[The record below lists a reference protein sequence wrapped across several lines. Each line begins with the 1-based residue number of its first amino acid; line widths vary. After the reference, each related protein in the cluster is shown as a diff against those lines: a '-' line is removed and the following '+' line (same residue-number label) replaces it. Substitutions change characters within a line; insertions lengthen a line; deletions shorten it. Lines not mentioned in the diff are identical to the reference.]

1 MAIDKTPKLCGLAA
15 FGVGG
20 WLLPL
25 AFNLSPAIEGFSLA
39 LATFSSTALAL
50 TSSRE
55 TIVSG
60 IAHQERKM
68 GLERIAYEMTLS
80 HEAELAKLR
89 SIYGFEDDLDDRLDD
104 ESPRLT
110 GGHIG
115 QPTIAGGKDE
125 TIEHG
130 GNDRLWS
137 IDRLLQNNSSHVL
150 LIGQTG
156 SGKTTLA
163 RWLIGQLQ
171 ADQVI
176 VLDADDDG
184 QTWNPYPTI
193 GAGDNWVEI
202 EAAMITGLDD
212 FSARKPN
219 DRSLPQTVFI
229 LEELPDLVAEC
240 KTGVDFCSRILR
252 RGRKRK
258 QFVIG
263 LTQDPNTGT
272 IGLSQPV
279 QKCFTRIYLGGMGR
293 YALKNLVPRG
303 DRANV
308 TAALEGCTRPA
319 IVEFLG
325 EWFAW
330 DVPDLSGPGGG
341 SGGGNAPAIPL
352 EQEQGTIATL
362 NRLVDTVPT
371 ANELHW
377 QIVDLSLA
385 SRGEWLSVRDLMRRC
400 PSLKTAEDTRKLIS
414 DLIGLELGE
423 TRTDGQRL
431 FFKAFRH
438 DNL

>member
-130 GNDRLWS
+130 GNDRLWT

-263 LTQDPNTGT
+263 LTQDPNSGA

-308 TAALEGCTRPA
+308 AAALEGCTRPA

-330 DVPDLSGPGGG
+330 DVPDLS
-341 SGGGNAPAIPL
+341 PATISPPTPIAM
-352 EQEQGTIATL
+352 EQSETGTIATL
-362 NRLVDTVPT
+362 ERTLSAPPIEATMS
-371 ANELHW
+371 HW
-377 QIVDLSLA
+377 AVVDLSVA
-385 SRGEWLSVRDLMRRC
+385 MPDQWLSVRETMRRI
-400 PSLKTAEDTRKLIS
+400 PALKTADEVKQMFR
-414 DLIGLELGE
+414 DLVSLELGE
-423 TRTDGQRL
+423 VRTDGNRTL
-431 FFKAFRH
+431 FKAFSPIV
-438 DNL
+438 

>member
-330 DVPDLSGPGGG
+330 DVPDLSPVTI
-341 SGGGNAPAIPL
+341 SPPTPIAL
-352 EQEQGTIATL
+352 EQETGTIATL
-362 NRLVDTVPT
+362 ERTIAAPPIEASL
-371 ANELHW
+371 LHW
-377 QIVDLSLA
+377 EIHDLALA
-385 SRGEWLSVRDLMRRC
+385 VGGELSVREAMRRI
-400 PSLKTAEDTRKLIS
+400 PALKTADAVKTLFQ
-414 DLIGLELGE
+414 DLVGLELGQLRNE
-423 TRTDGQRL
+423 GARTL
-431 FFKAFRH
+431 FTPYKPIV
-438 DNL
+438 

>member
-330 DVPDLSGPGGG
+330 DVPDLS
-341 SGGGNAPAIPL
+341 PATISPPTPIAL
-352 EQEQGTIATL
+352 EQETGTIATL
-362 NRLVDTVPT
+362 ERTLSAPPIE
-371 ANELHW
+371 ASLLHW
-377 QIVDLSLA
+377 EVHDLALA
-385 SRGEWLSVRDLMRRC
+385 VGGELSVREAMRRC
-400 PSLKTAEDTRKLIS
+400 STIKNADEAKSLFR
-414 DLIGLELGE
+414 DLVALELGE
-423 TRTDGQRL
+423 IKTDGNRTL
-431 FFKAFRH
+431 FRAYPPIV
-438 DNL
+438 

>member
-1 MAIDKTPKLCGLAA
+1 MAVSKTPKLCGLAA

-68 GLERIAYEMTLS
+68 SLERIAYEMTLS

-219 DRSLPQTVFI
+219 DRSLPQTVFV

-308 TAALEGCTRPA
+308 ATALEGCTRPA

-330 DVPDLSGPGGG
+330 DVPDLS
-341 SGGGNAPAIPL
+341 PAATNSPPTPIAL
-352 EQEQGTIATL
+352 EQETGTIATL
-362 NRLVDTVPT
+362 NRIVATTPMAT
-371 ANELHW
+371 ELHW
-377 QIVDLSLA
+377 AIVDLSNA
-385 SRGEWLSVRDLMRRC
+385 MPGEWVSVRETMRRI
-400 PSLKTAEDTRKLIS
+400 PSIKTAAEGKQMFA
-414 DLIGLELGE
+414 DLVALELGQI
-423 TRTDGQRL
+423 RTDGNRTL
-431 FFKAFRH
+431 FRAYPPIV
-438 DNL
+438 

>member
-1 MAIDKTPKLCGLAA
+1 MAVNKLPKISALTGFAI
-15 FGVGG
+15 GG

-25 AFNLSPAIEGFSLA
+25 AVNFTPALNGFSLSLACFSSIA
-39 LATFSSTALAL
+39 LAVET
-50 TSSRE
+50 RKE

-60 IAHQERKM
+60 IKQIEKKLS
-68 GLERIAYEMTLS
+68 LERVAYELALS
-80 HEAELAKLR
+80 HEKELAELR

-184 QTWNPYPTI
+184 ATWNPYPTI

-330 DVPDLSGPGGG
+330 DVPDLS
-341 SGGGNAPAIPL
+341 PATISPPTPIAL
-352 EQEQGTIATL
+352 EQETGTIATL
-362 NRLVDTVPT
+362 NRIVAATPIAT
-371 ANELHW
+371 EIHW
-377 QIVDLSLA
+377 AIVDLALA
-385 SRGEWLSVRDLMRRC
+385 LPNQWLSVREAMRRC
-400 PSLKTAEDTRKLIS
+400 PQLKTADEAKSLFR
-414 DLIGLELGE
+414 DLGALELGE
-423 TRTDGQRL
+423 IRTDGNRTL
-431 FFKAFRH
+431 FKAFSPIV
-438 DNL
+438 